1 MTEVEVEESPGLE
14 VRSSATLSD
23 AAYDRLR
30 ADILGGVHG
39 ADAKLAIHHL
49 RERYSIGASPLR
61 EALNRLVVDGFVAL
75 TGQRGFRV
83 APISVADLRDV
94 TRLRII
100 FESEALRDSIAAGD
114 DEWEAGIVGAFHRL
128 SKVEKYTAENFPVWE
143 ARNAGFHNALV
154 AACPSPR
161 LLQFRKNL
169 FDQHKRYRSLS
180 TITLTST
187 RNIPREHREIMER
200 TLARDADAACAA
212 IAQHIQATALR
223 LEAVI
228 AKNGD

>member
-1 MTEVEVEESPGLE
+1 MTRVEEFPTLDA
-14 VRSSATLSD
+14 RTNATLSD
-23 AAYDRLR
+23 TAYERLR
-30 ADILGGVHG
+30 TDILGGVYS
-39 ADAKLAIHHL
+39 ANSKLAIHHL
-49 RERYSIGASPLR
+49 RERYAIGASPLR
-61 EALNRLVVDGFVAL
+61 EALNRLVIDGFVAL

-100 FESEALRDSIAAGD
+100 FETEALRDSMAVGD
-114 DEWEAGIVGAFHRL
+114 DEWEAGIVGAFHQL
-128 SKVEKYTAENFPVWE
+128 SKVERYTAENFPVWE
-143 ARNAGFHNALV
+143 ARNAIFHDALV

-180 TITLTST
+180 TVSLAAT
-187 RNIPREHREIMER
+187 RNVLREHREIMDR

-212 IAQHIQATALR
+212 IAKHIQATALR

-228 AKNGD
+228 AKNGA